1 MNPEQPVVEVTP
13 DVRLTFS
20 SSVSCET
27 RSLALVMA
35 SAQATAASC
44 CANFSH

>member
-1 MNPEQPVVEVTP
+1 MKPEQPVVEVTP

-20 SSVSCET
+20 SRVSCET

-35 SAQATAASC
+35 SAQSPVASC
-44 CANFSH
+44 RAEASR

>member
-1 MNPEQPVVEVTP
+1 MKPEQPVVVVTP

-27 RSLALVMA
+27 NSLALVIA
-35 SAQATAASC
+35 SAQAPVASC
-44 CANFSH
+44 WAEFVC